1 MDVQYMVQS
10 TGKRKAQQGQAAFL
24 LHYNA
29 DTCRNIYI

>member
-24 LHYNA
+24 LHYYA
-29 DTCRNIYI
+29 DTCHNICV